1 MMLVKVTLF
10 LLTIIS
16 VKYIFK
22 FINDYGDNNVAKMKE
37 LIDFTEYL
45 RIYSCDMKMS
55 FEEIY
60 LRYDFKS
67 NKIKQVCKILMDE
80 LSNEDKKNKKS
91 FLCTIKEILVTP
103 DEFNK
108 YFAEIIDYYGSTYS
122 FVLDKKLSFTLKEMD
137 NSMKYFEI
145 INSEKKNLNNRISLL
160 VGCLAAV
167 ILI

>member
-1 MMLVKVTLF
+1 MIWVKMTLF
-10 LLTIIS
+10 FLIIIT

-22 FINDYGDNNVAKMKE
+22 FINDYGDKNVARMKE

-55 FEEIY
+55 YEEIY
-60 LRYDFKS
+60 LKYEFI
-67 NKIKQVCKILMDE
+67 NNGTKQVCKILFDE
-80 LSNEDKKNKKS
+80 LNIEEKKNKKNFMDS
-91 FLCTIKEILVTP
+91 IKEIIMTP

-108 YFAEIIDYYGSTYS
+108 YFADIIDYYGSTYS
-122 FVLDKKLSFTLKEMD
+122 DVLDKKLSFTVKEME
-137 NSMKYFEI
+137 NSMKYYEKT
-145 INSEKKNLNNRISLL
+145 NSEKKNLNNRISLL